1 MYSSL
6 CTMHIMP
13 RLCTVHH
20 PCSAETVR
28 CASCNKHLE
37 DHIHMHW
44 YTREHT
50 HDFLSAPH
58 ALYIPCALSTGC
70 TIYIMSYDHLMHH
83 AQHALCTLSTTHTT
97 SSVPPMHNAQHA
109 LCALCAV
116 HVSCS
121 LWHPFHHM
129 HHILRALCVPH
140 RPCTQHSAHHAH
152 SAPHAHQALRAPS
165 ATCSPCTEHPVHH
178 TENVI

>member
-83 AQHALCTLSTTHTT
+83 AQHALFQSLFNLFINVYEFYHSLLNSTGGKKKIT
-97 SSVPPMHNAQHA
+97 VK
-109 LCALCAV
+109 AV
-116 HVSCS
+116 HCK
-121 LWHPFHHM
+121 
-129 HHILRALCVPH
+129 R
-140 RPCTQHSAHHAH
+140 
-152 SAPHAHQALRAPS
+152 HQS
-165 ATCSPCTEHPVHH
+165 F
-178 TENVI
+178 